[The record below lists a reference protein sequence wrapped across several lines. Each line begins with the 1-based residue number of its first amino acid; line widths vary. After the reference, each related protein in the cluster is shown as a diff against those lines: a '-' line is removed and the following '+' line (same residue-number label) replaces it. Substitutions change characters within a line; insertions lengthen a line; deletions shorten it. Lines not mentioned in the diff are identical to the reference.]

1 MSKEILKTLLQTV
14 YNDTGKSPTDIA
26 LEMGYKKNYI
36 SEMLTPKGKVTE
48 KFLNSF
54 KSKYRYILDNPNYE
68 DSVEGNMVSDY
79 KEKYLSKIEVE
90 NQFLKKENQFLKKRV
105 EDLEKIVS
113 LLSEQ
118 KMELKKDF
126 PMKSIG
132 QK

>member
-14 YNDTGKSPTDIA
+14 FNDTGKNPSDIA

-68 DSVEGNMVSDY
+68 NQEKGNLASDY
-79 KEKYLSKIEVE
+79 KEKYLTALEEIRELQKKLLDKKDNGGHNTNS
-90 NQFLKKENQFLKKRV
+90 LKKAK
-105 EDLEKIVS
+105 
-113 LLSEQ
+113 
-118 KMELKKDF
+118 
-126 PMKSIG
+126 
-132 QK
+132 